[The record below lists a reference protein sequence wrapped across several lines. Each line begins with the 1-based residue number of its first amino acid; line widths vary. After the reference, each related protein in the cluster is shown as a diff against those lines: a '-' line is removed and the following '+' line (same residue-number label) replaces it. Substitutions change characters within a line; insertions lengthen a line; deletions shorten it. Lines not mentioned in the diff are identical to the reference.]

1 MGDNLQVAKVVGIN
15 VDRTKIIL
23 FVLMGALSAFAG
35 LLLTI
40 EHTTFWTTQGSGFL
54 LIVMAAVFI
63 GGTSIFGGQG
73 IIVGTI
79 FGSFIVGS
87 IEAGI
92 VATGI
97 QGFCYRDSGFLYT
110 LSCRPGPSCCH
121 QFPYIYGKTRQACH
135 PSQLVTI

>member
-15 VDRTKIIL
+15 VDRTKIVL

-40 EHTTFWTTQGSGFL
+40 ENTTFWATQGSGFL

-73 IIVGTI
+73 VIVGTF

-97 QGFCYRDSGFLYT
+97 QGFYT
-110 LSCRPGPSCCH
+110 R
-121 QFPYIYGKTRQACH
+121 
-135 PSQLVTI
+135 LVVGLVLLIAISFHLFMEKADKRATIVNFFKFNK